1 MLRSF
6 FLSLGSIHDIVQVN
20 GSNDMALIEL
30 INIFQN
36 IYYIRKNYSQPSHN
50 GIPISIQAKYIE
62 NLI

>member
-1 MLRSF
+1 
-6 FLSLGSIHDIVQVN
+6 
-20 GSNDMALIEL
+20 MALIDL

-36 IYYIRKNYSQPSHN
+36 IYYIQKNNSQPSHN